1 MAKPM
6 TNKKRNAVAG
16 YLFILPW
23 IVGLLAFVAYPVVY
37 SILLSLSTAKV
48 TTSGI
53 EMKWA
58 GLTYYTRA
66 LAQDTTF
73 TSTIAETVLFMACAV
88 PVILVFSLMIA
99 ILLNSKFR
107 LRGFFRSVF
116 FLPVIIMSGPAISEL
131 LTKYTVDFSESGAG
145 IYEFLATLP
154 DFLQTPALFILNN
167 LVLILWFSGVQ
178 ILIFLAG
185 LQKISPEIYEAASI
199 DGAGPWEKFWKITL
213 PAMTP
218 IAMVSAIY
226 TVVEIANWTNN
237 ATNQKIGSHL
247 FEVGQPYSFS
257 AAMSWIYFGVVA
269 LVLLLVFLI
278 FRLLGR
284 RDRA

>member
-1 MAKPM
+1 MKNR
-6 TNKKRNAVAG
+6 TRNAIAG

-23 IVGLLAFVAYPVVY
+23 AIGLLAFVAYPVIY
-37 SILLSLSTAKV
+37 SVLLSLHTAKV

-53 EMKWA
+53 ELDWV
-58 GLTYYTRA
+58 GFEYYRRA

-73 TSTIAETVLFMACAV
+73 TTTVADTVLFMGCAV
-88 PVILVFSLMIA
+88 PVILVFSLIIA
-99 ILLNSKFR
+99 ILLNTKFR

-116 FLPVIIMSGPAISEL
+116 FLPVIIMSGPAISKL
-131 LTKYTVDFSESGAG
+131 LTKYTVSFSETGEG
-145 IYEFLATLP
+145 IYEFLMTMP
-154 DFLQTPALFILNN
+154 EFIQTPSLFVLNN

-199 DGAGPWEKFWKITL
+199 DGAGAWEKFWKITL
-213 PAMTP
+213 PYIMP

-237 ATNQKIGSHL
+237 ATNQKISSHL

-257 AAMSWIYFGVVA
+257 AAMSWIYFGIVA
-269 LVLLLVFLI
+269 IALLVVFLI
-278 FRLLGR
+278 FWLVGR
-284 RDRA
+284 KDDT